1 MTTPDAAT
9 AVASATEVDD
19 AEVDDDA
26 PGVELCWP
34 TAELPPPLQAASS
47 HASAAAAPHL
57 AFIAAPYL
65 ALE

>member
-34 TAELPPPLQAASS
+34 TAELPPLQAANS
-47 HASAAAAPHL
+47 HASAAAPPHL